1 MGSVHIIEMI
11 SDIINSVMTV
21 YFFNRTLA
29 PKNEKYEKVYSL
41 ITIIFYTLIQIIIQ
55 NEMLTAIRY
64 NKKFIF
70 IMFCYILLIIYPLFL
85 REGRIS
91 EKIFLSLFY
100 VNIIIIITFSIFI
113 TISMT
118 LGLEFNE
125 VLIYVNDRRVLVTTI
140 NRFIRILVIFIFFNK
155 MKFIKYIKSKF
166 LYILGIILILN
177 LILNVII
184 QKKLIRSL
192 DIINS
197 DIIYIVFSFSAIQIL
212 LIIMVNLIFNQT
224 EKRIMLEMS
233 LEDKLSNK
241 EVMDMYTKMMG
252 WKHDFKNHI
261 STIKGL
267 LELGTEKE
275 VISYIDEMNERI
287 NDIDNKIYT
296 DNVLINSILVNKLKV
311 TKKYDIKIDL
321 NIRINKKIN
330 ISNIDICVILG
341 NLLDNS
347 IEACIITEGYK
358 YIDLNII
365 SENNRLI
372 IKISNTT
379 NGKLKYID
387 GKFLSTKNKGIHG
400 IGLSQVDEVVK
411 KYNGYIN
418 RKHENNIFTT
428 YLMIQNN

>member
-1 MGSVHIIEMI
+1 
-11 SDIINSVMTV
+11 
-21 YFFNRTLA
+21 
-29 PKNEKYEKVYSL
+29 
-41 ITIIFYTLIQIIIQ
+41 
-55 NEMLTAIRY
+55 
-64 NKKFIF
+64 
-70 IMFCYILLIIYPLFL
+70 
-85 REGRIS
+85 
-91 EKIFLSLFY
+91 
-100 VNIIIIITFSIFI
+100 
-113 TISMT
+113 MT

-365 SENNRLI
+365 SENNRFI

>member
-41 ITIIFYTLIQIIIQ
+41 ITIIFYTLMQIIIQ
-55 NEMLTAIRY
+55 NEMLTGIRY
-64 NKKFIF
+64 NKKFTF
-70 IMFCYILLIIYPLFL
+70 IIFCYILLIIYPLFL
-85 REGRIS
+85 RDGRIS

-100 VNIIIIITFSIFI
+100 VNIIIIIAFSIFI

-140 NRFIRILVIFIFFNK
+140 NRFIKILVIFIFFNK

-212 LIIMVNLIFNQT
+212 LIIMVNLIFNQA

-241 EVMDMYTKMMG
+241 EVMDMYIKMMG

-296 DNVLINSILVNKLKV
+296 DRKS
-311 TKKYDIKIDL
+311 
-321 NIRINKKIN
+321 
-330 ISNIDICVILG
+330 
-341 NLLDNS
+341 
-347 IEACIITEGYK
+347 
-358 YIDLNII
+358 
-365 SENNRLI
+365 
-372 IKISNTT
+372 
-379 NGKLKYID
+379 
-387 GKFLSTKNKGIHG
+387 
-400 IGLSQVDEVVK
+400 VV
-411 KYNGYIN
+411 
-418 RKHENNIFTT
+418 
-428 YLMIQNN
+428 

>member
-1 MGSVHIIEMI
+1 M
-11 SDIINSVMTV
+11 
-21 YFFNRTLA
+21 
-29 PKNEKYEKVYSL
+29 
-41 ITIIFYTLIQIIIQ
+41 Q
-55 NEMLTAIRY
+55 
-64 NKKFIF
+64 
-70 IMFCYILLIIYPLFL
+70 
-85 REGRIS
+85 
-91 EKIFLSLFY
+91 
-100 VNIIIIITFSIFI
+100 
-113 TISMT
+113 
-118 LGLEFNE
+118 
-125 VLIYVNDRRVLVTTI
+125 
-140 NRFIRILVIFIFFNK
+140 
-155 MKFIKYIKSKF
+155 FIKYIKSKF

-365 SENNRLI
+365 SENNRFI

>member
-55 NEMLTAIRY
+55 NEMLTEIRY
-64 NKKFIF
+64 NKKFTF
-70 IMFCYILLIIYPLFL
+70 IIFCYILLITYPLFL

-287 NDIDNKIYT
+287 NDIYNKIYT

>member
-1 MGSVHIIEMI
+1 MGSVHIIKMI

-41 ITIIFYTLIQIIIQ
+41 ITIIFYTLMQIIIQ
-55 NEMLTAIRY
+55 NEMLTEIRY
-64 NKKFIF
+64 NKKFTF

-85 REGRIS
+85 REGRIF

-100 VNIIIIITFSIFI
+100 VNIITIIAFSIFI

-140 NRFIRILVIFIFFNK
+140 NRFIKILVIFIFFNK

-330 ISNIDICVILG
+330 ISNIDICIILG

-365 SENNRLI
+365 SENNRFI

-400 IGLSQVDEVVK
+400 IGLNQVDEVVK

>member
-41 ITIIFYTLIQIIIQ
+41 ITIIFYILIQIIIQ

-91 EKIFLSLFY
+91 EKIILSLFY

-166 LYILGIILILN
+166 LYILGMILILN